1 MLIDHFNESLVVVAL
16 LFLVLPCRAAST
28 SETNSASARDGASV
42 HQYVSVSVTQKPTTD
57 ALTNDHRRTD
67 VLTTDVP
74 LIPQSVPLSSIQSL
88 LDLARHS
95 ACRDAARLIEDG
107 NISAALAALDVLTAG
122 AFYWRGAVTNGYQQG
137 FFVNALRGYCLERA
151 GDIVKAYRAYQNS
164 RAYFDDTAVAMQCP
178 EPRLEVFLGLGR
190 TCLVAGRYTDAFNWL
205 DLVRLEASA
214 EPRIAAAADRALIRR
229 AVEIGDYHDAI
240 TNYWDLQAQLA
251 NDEYRIRNDECRSE
265 QTESNDI
272 ESVAGLASTVTG
284 GMRAASAPRT
294 CEDYKFVR
302 RERIY
307 SPKEYTELAQLYFWT
322 HQDRTGFKTVLDGL
336 TLLGIDNNLGVKDP
350 MVGCFLNNIM
360 RADDAE
366 IQRFYDLLG
375 YALSHARAE
384 KGDEIYI
391 GFLCIARTV
400 MAEMCPFLASED
412 NIKILRHRIDTV
424 RELLKRTITVSAAKR
439 QRTTAQNADHLERNG
454 LYAHVFRM
462 HTSNTYCEDTLM
474 QADLRAKQYAW
485 RRALNVYSNAL
496 GCSKEELYDGTTTR
510 HAAELGI
517 ALSSLEIQPNYF
529 SNCTAAMFD
538 GSIRSALACLRIC
551 MQLGE
556 TAMPSYASCADMCLS
571 QLPRAN
577 ATVLQHLR
585 YKAHQERQ
593 AMNVER
599 VFTLCGEYEQRAGAV
614 PADMALQWFA
624 MLCARGSVSDA
635 FSILLRTLVNTE
647 LRDYSGSDKL
657 TELCD
662 NQWSWA
668 TDDDLAQY
676 ARVRELVALPELI
689 QFAYI
694 MPVTVAVR
702 LNLMKTWR
710 DTLYVREVN
719 IRRAMKAGQYV
730 HALTLFTNTPL
741 EKCQAGQMSS
751 FAIISA
757 TVGDTNAACAAMLA
771 AMKMRAAVA
780 HGARVP
786 LALPCAEMEFVEELI
801 DSVANHNIV
810 SDYFAAATSYVGS
823 TNQNVLRTGNR
834 PRAEVHIDSSSI
846 SGESQ

>member
-1 MLIDHFNESLVVVAL
+1 MLIAHYKNFRLLRYCGIVAAL
-16 LFLVLPCRAAST
+16 LLVLPCRAAST
-28 SETNSASARDGASV
+28 SETNSVSATAPTASPPHTEYR
-42 HQYVSVSVTQKPTTD
+42 
-57 ALTNDHRRTD
+57 
-67 VLTTDVP
+67 
-74 LIPQSVPLSSIQSL
+74 IPNTEPSLLPQPVPLSSVQSL

-95 ACRDAARLIEDG
+95 ACRDAARAIEG
-107 NISAALAALDVLTAG
+107 GSISAALAALDALTAG
-122 AFYWRGAVTNGYQQG
+122 AFYWRGMVTNGYQQG
-137 FFVNALRGYCLERA
+137 FFVHALRGYCLERM
-151 GDIVKAYRAYQNS
+151 GDIVKAYRSYQNS
-164 RAYFDDTAVAMQCP
+164 RAYFDDAAVAVQCP

-214 EPRIAAAADRALIRR
+214 EPRIAAAADRALICR

-240 TNYWDLQAQLA
+240 TNYWDLQHLLLETGNLKLA
-251 NDEYRIRNDECRSE
+251 AD
-265 QTESNDI
+265 
-272 ESVAGLASTVTG
+272 AASTSNIQHSTLSIEG
-284 GMRAASAPRT
+284 EEADQESI
-294 CEDYKFVR
+294 FVR
-302 RERIY
+302 PERIL
-307 SPKEYTELAQLYFWT
+307 SREEHKELAQLYFWT
-322 HQDRTGFKTVLDGL
+322 HQDRPGFKTVLDGI
-336 TLLGIDNNLGVKDP
+336 TLLGIDNDLGVRDP
-350 MVGCFLNNIM
+350 MVDCFLNNIM
-360 RADDAE
+360 RADDTE
-366 IQRFYDLLG
+366 IHRFYDLLG

-391 GFLCIARTV
+391 GFLCNARTV
-400 MAEMCPFLASED
+400 MAEMCPFLAAED
-412 NIKILRHRIDTV
+412 DIEILRHRIDTV
-424 RELLKRTITVSAAKR
+424 RQLLKRTMIVSAAKR
-439 QRTTAQNADHLERNG
+439 QRATAQNADRLGRNG
-454 LYAHVFRM
+454 VYAHVFRM
-462 HTSNTYCEDTLM
+462 HASNTYCEDTLM

-485 RRALNVYSNAL
+485 RRALNVYSNAIV
-496 GCSKEELYDGTTTR
+496 CSKEESYDGTTTR

-517 ALSSLEIQPNYF
+517 ALSCLEVQPRCF
-529 SNCTAAMFD
+529 SNCTATMYD
-538 GSIRSALACLRIC
+538 GSTRSALACLRIC

-556 TAMPSYASCADMCLS
+556 TVMPSYASCADMCLD
-571 QLPRAN
+571 QLPSAN

-585 YKAHQERQ
+585 YKAQQERQ

-599 VFTLCGEYEQRAGAV
+599 VVTLCGEYEQRAGAV
-614 PADMALQWFA
+614 PADMAVEWFA

-635 FSILLRTLVNTE
+635 FSVLLRTLVNTE
-647 LRDYSGSDKL
+647 LRDYSGSGKL

-668 TDDDLAQY
+668 TDDDLEQY

-710 DTLYVREVN
+710 DTFYVREVN

-757 TVGDTNAACAAMLA
+757 AVGDTNAACAAMLA

-780 HGARVP
+780 YGARVP

-823 TNQNVLRTGNR
+823 TNQHLLRTGNR
-834 PRAEVHIDSSSI
+834 PRAEVQIDSSSL